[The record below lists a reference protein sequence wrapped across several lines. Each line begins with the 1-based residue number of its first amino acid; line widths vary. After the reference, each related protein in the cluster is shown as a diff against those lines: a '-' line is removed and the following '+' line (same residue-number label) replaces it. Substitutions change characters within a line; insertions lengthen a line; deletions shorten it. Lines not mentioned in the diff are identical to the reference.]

1 MLRFVKSDAL
11 CTATEAKRVQNW
23 TRVSLF
29 FFFFEQLLHVL
40 YEVSTL
46 IFREG
51 SSLLQVLHP
60 SHLPCNLH

>member
-1 MLRFVKSDAL
+1 MTPCALRQ
-11 CTATEAKRVQNW
+11 KRSVF
-23 TRVSLF
+23 RIGPEFPCF